1 LRAFSEKKMLF
12 LRHGDAMISVIGIG
26 PSREDMSIKALNA
39 IKDAKVIIAYK
50 AYIKQ
55 IEDLIEGKEVIKKG
69 MGDEIERAE
78 IAIQKSREG
87 KKVAIISSGDPG
99 VFGMGNVIFQLI
111 GKYSD
116 VKVEIIPGITAATFA
131 ASKLGAP
138 LHDFAVISL
147 SDILTPLSEIK
158 RKVESAA
165 KGDFVIAIYNPLSKT
180 RKKPF
185 EEAYKVLLE
194 NKDPLTPVG
203 IVKSGDNGVDTT
215 VTTLEKL
222 CDHEINMSTTIII
235 GNSMTYVQDGHMIT
249 PRGYMI
255 RSKMHPLAEEF
266 YTRFLKGERVEGPN
280 LECEYYPCHEEGQNC
295 TFCYCPFYPC
305 GDSATGG
312 KWIKDKGV
320 WSCEDCTWIH
330 KEEVVE
336 CILEKFHEIVK
347 EVDDLKKRKKELLKL
362 RRECIQAAK

>member
-1 LRAFSEKKMLF
+1 
-12 LRHGDAMISVIGIG
+12 MISVIGTG
-26 PSREDMSIKALNA
+26 PSREDMSIRALNA
-39 IKDAKVIIAYK
+39 IKNSEVIIAYK
-50 AYIKQ
+50 AYIKP
-55 IEDLIEGKEVIKKG
+55 IEDLLEGKEIIKKG

-87 KKVAIISSGDPG
+87 KRVAIISSGDPG

-116 VKVEIIPGITAATFA
+116 IKVEVIPGITAATFA

-158 RKVESAA
+158 RKVEFAS
-165 KGDFVIAIYNPLSKT
+165 KGDFVIAIYNPMSKT
-180 RKKPF
+180 RTEPF

-194 NKDPLTPVG
+194 NKKQSTPVG
-203 IVKSGDNGVDTT
+203 IVKSRDNGVDTT
-215 VTTLEKL
+215 VTTLEELKN
-222 CDHEINMSTTIII
+222 HEINMSTTIII
-235 GNSMTYVQDGHMIT
+235 GNSMTYVQDGYMIT

-255 RSKMHPLAEEF
+255 RSPMHPLAEEF
-266 YTRFLKGERVEGPN
+266 YTRFLEGEMVEGPN
-280 LECEYYPCHEEGQNC
+280 LECEYYPCHEEGQSC
-295 TFCYCPFYPC
+295 TFCYCPVYPC
-305 GDSATGG
+305 GDSSTGG

-320 WSCEDCTWIH
+320 WSCQDCTWIH
-330 KEEVVE
+330 EDKVVK
-336 CILEKFHEIVK
+336 CIMEKFPEIVK

-362 RRECIQAAK
+362 RRECIQAVK

>member
-1 LRAFSEKKMLF
+1 
-12 LRHGDAMISVIGIG
+12 MISIIGIG
-26 PSREDMSIKALNA
+26 PSPEDMSIRALNT
-39 IKDAKVIIAYK
+39 IKDSEVIIGYK

-55 IEDLIEGKEVIKKG
+55 IEHLIDGKEVIKKG

-111 GKYSD
+111 DKYSD
-116 VKVEIIPGITAATFA
+116 IEVNVIPGVTAATFA

-158 RKVESAA
+158 RKVEFAA

-185 EEAYKVLLE
+185 EEAYKILLR
-194 NKDPLTPVG
+194 NKKRSTPVG
-203 IVKSGDNGVDTT
+203 IVKSRESGVDVT
-215 VTTLEKL
+215 VTTLGNMR
-222 CDHEINMSTTIII
+222 DHEINMSTTIII
-235 GNSMTYVQDGHMIT
+235 GNSMTYIQNGHMVT
-249 PRGYMI
+249 PRGYVVKSDI
-255 RSKMHPLAEEF
+255 HQLSREF
-266 YTRFLKGERVEGPN
+266 YECFLDGEVVEGPN
-280 LECEYYPCHEEGQNC
+280 LGCEFYPCHTKGENC

-305 GDSATGG
+305 GDSTTGG

-320 WSCEDCTWIH
+320 WSCQDCSWIH
-330 KEEVVE
+330 QDNVVK
-336 CILEKFHEIVK
+336 CILPQFSKIVK

-362 RRECIQAAK
+362 RRECIQRTE